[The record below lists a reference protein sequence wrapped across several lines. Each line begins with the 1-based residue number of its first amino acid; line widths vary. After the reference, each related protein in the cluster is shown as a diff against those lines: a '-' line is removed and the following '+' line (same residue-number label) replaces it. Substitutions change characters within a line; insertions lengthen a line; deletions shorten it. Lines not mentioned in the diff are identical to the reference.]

1 MKKIIIILLALI
13 WVSSLIILIIA
24 LIGSNPNNPLIEYRF
39 IVGIGFIVLSSFI
52 GTAYQQLFKRKT

>member
-24 LIGSNPNNPLIEYRF
+24 LIGSNPNNHLIEYRF
-39 IVGIGFIVLSSFI
+39 IVGIGIIVLSSFI
-52 GTAYQQLFKRKT
+52 GTAYRQLFKRKT

>member
-1 MKKIIIILLALI
+1 
-13 WVSSLIILIIA
+13 
-24 LIGSNPNNPLIEYRF
+24 LIEYRF